1 MLIKASQWKGCI
13 MPFDGYSQN
22 MMALVLIDA
31 LLDYYDLGNRKRR
44 KGEVN
49 VDLLMTLQ
57 ILRKQKKITGDNTR
71 TYLLKAAA
79 TPTLSFRYLYDL
91 NLAIP
96 SFAVLESILFRAREV
111 ILGKTVSSWTW
122 QHRTPRPR
130 ERVCCPGRARF
141 LRGEK

>member
-1 MLIKASQWKGCI
+1 

-22 MMALVLIDA
+22 MKALVLIDA
-31 LLDYYDLGNRKRR
+31 LLDYYDLGTRKRR
-44 KGEVN
+44 KGKVT
-49 VDLLMTLQ
+49 VDLLTTLQ
-57 ILRKQKKITGDNTR
+57 SLRKQKKITGDNTR

-91 NLAIP
+91 TWLFP
-96 SFAVLESILFRAREV
+96 VGVLERILFRAREI

-122 QHRTPRPR
+122 QHRAPRPR
-130 ERVCCPGRARF
+130 VCVCCLDRARF